1 VTVASPYSRLA
12 IIMAP
17 SRLQDEDAAYVDTP
31 YGIFTAEGIWFH
43 IREEGLRTY
52 AAALLDDVSLE
63 QLLQRAALWMRSP
76 QIITLWVLPVALWF
90 LPPVAAA
97 LLVPGLFMTW
107 RVLSPSVVSEVAA
120 RVADWLDIAVVQG
133 LFYVFVLSALAAQ
146 GRYTALAVGL
156 VGFVLLR
163 WGLIE
168 RALQPLVQ
176 PLVDALYA
184 LPLPDQILRAFIVR
198 MALNRRL
205 SLPQLDAMQQDI
217 LDTWNYRNDQ
227 T

>member
-1 VTVASPYSRLA
+1 
-12 IIMAP
+12 
-17 SRLQDEDAAYVDTP
+17 
-31 YGIFTAEGIWFH
+31 
-43 IREEGLRTY
+43 
-52 AAALLDDVSLE
+52 
-63 QLLQRAALWMRSP
+63 
-76 QIITLWVLPVALWF
+76 
-90 LPPVAAA
+90 
-97 LLVPGLFMTW
+97 
-107 RVLSPSVVSEVAA
+107 VSEVAA

>member
-1 VTVASPYSRLA
+1 
-12 IIMAP
+12 MDP
-17 SRLQDEDAAYVDTP
+17 SRLHDEDASYVDTP

-43 IREEGLRTY
+43 IREDGLRRY
-52 AAALLDDVSLE
+52 AAALLDDIALE
-63 QLLQRAALWMRSP
+63 QLLQRAALWLRSP
-76 QIITLWVLPVALWF
+76 QIVTVWMLPVALWF

-97 LLVPGLFMTW
+97 LLIPGLFMTW
-107 RVLSPSVVSEVAA
+107 RVLSPSMVSEMAA
-120 RVADWLDIAVVQG
+120 RVADWLDVPVVQG
-133 LFYVFVLSALAAQ
+133 LYYVFVLSILAAQ
-146 GRYTALAVGL
+146 GRYTALTVGL

-168 RALQPLVQ
+168 RAIKPLVQ
-176 PLVDALYA
+176 PLIGSMYT

-217 LDTWNYRNDQ
+217 LDTWNYRRDQ
-227 T
+227 S